1 MIYDIKKGG
10 FSWIDLLLLSI
21 TNGEIVAENIK
32 RVEGYKQRRGG
43 ERRETWID
51 FEIRSCPCTHSWIAR
66 NISETSW
73 TALTVPFPGQKQAA
87 YWSFKFR
94 ITGSE
99 METCMPLKTAFLVHF
114 SPRDRF
120 SSIPLCPPFEPKPSF
135 ASRDIQIN
143 DPNRG
148 WLILRCCF
156 HCLGSGVILSA
167 TQTVIFN
174 DLRSLIPILERLIW
188 RMYFSNGKYFNSW
201 IFEGLSNYFY
211 FRFQNSDIQSYG
223 LINFRI
229 KIYKLWFLLNTWE
242 SRDRYFVE

>member
-1 MIYDIKKGG
+1 MLYITLCIYLDKSLEAWYTTQEKEDSHG
-10 FSWIDLLLLSI
+10 SI
-21 TNGEIVAENIK
+21 FYCPPSPNCGWKYK
-32 RVEGYKQRRGG
+32 RVDGYKQRRGG
-43 ERRETWID
+43 EKTWID

-99 METCMPLKTAFLVHF
+99 METCMPLKTAFLLHF
-114 SPRDRF
+114 SLRDRF

-148 WLILRCCF
+148 E
-156 HCLGSGVILSA
+156 GSG
-167 TQTVIFN
+167 
-174 DLRSLIPILERLIW
+174 
-188 RMYFSNGKYFNSW
+188 
-201 IFEGLSNYFY
+201 
-211 FRFQNSDIQSYG
+211 
-223 LINFRI
+223 
-229 KIYKLWFLLNTWE
+229 
-242 SRDRYFVE
+242 